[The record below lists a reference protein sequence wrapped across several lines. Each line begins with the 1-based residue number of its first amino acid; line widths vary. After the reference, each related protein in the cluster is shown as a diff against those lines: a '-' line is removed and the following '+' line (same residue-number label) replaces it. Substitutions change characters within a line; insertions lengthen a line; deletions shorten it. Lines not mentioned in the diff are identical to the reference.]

1 VLKIR
6 HYAKPQT
13 VSCNA
18 SVENE
23 EKKGKR
29 YSEN

>member
-13 VSCNA
+13 VGGNGRKTT
-18 SVENE
+18 ETL
-23 EKKGKR
+23 KIG
-29 YSEN
+29 